1 MNIRDLTNKVA
12 NNGANVNGKLTAE
25 EYNVLI
31 TQVKN
36 MSNGAV
42 YMGVAT
48 PTTTPQTFDGNV
60 ELVYLATTAGKYTAF
75 GNIVVNNDEI
85 CALRWRYSVGWGK
98 EVIATND
105 YTTEEKAKVAKIE
118 GKQDTLTLTVKDN
131 GNIVLGNIAGQ
142 TKEFMPATPSG
153 DPMHYAYIDAGATW
167 SSSTGYWSLNGL
179 TDITSEQM
187 RKIYNVGFLRQLVQ
201 GPLSGERAAIR
212 TNLLRIG
219 VDNYVSGDD
228 LIFLAYKNRTIE
240 VINLKNT
247 TGTYEPSIPAT
258 RFLQS
263 FYDCKALREIYGELD
278 TNGVWTDAFY
288 NCTSLQRVRVRNLNN
303 NLDWSY
309 SPLINKDSVVFAIS
323 KAKPTNAISIK
334 LNAEAYARWAND
346 ADVLAAL
353 AAQPL
358 ITLISA

>member
-1 MNIRDLTNKVA
+1 MDIRDLTNKVA

-60 ELVYLATTAGKYTAF
+60 DLVYLATTAGKYTAF

-85 CALRWRYSVGWGK
+85 CALRWRYSAGWSK
-98 EVIATND
+98 EVI
-105 YTTEEKAKVAKIE
+105 TTRF
-118 GKQDTLTLTVKDN
+118 T
-131 GNIVLGNIAGQ
+131 
-142 TKEFMPATPSG
+142 TPSG

-179 TDITSEQM
+179 TDITNEQM
-187 RKIYNVGFLRQLVQ
+187 RKIYNVGFLRQLTQ
-201 GPLSGERAAIR
+201 GPLSGARAAIR

-228 LIFLAYKNRTIE
+228 LLFLAYKNTTIE
-240 VINLKNT
+240 VINLRNT
-247 TGTYEPSIPAT
+247 AGTYEPSIPAT

-263 FYDCKALREIYGELD
+263 FYGCKALREIYGELVTD
-278 TNGVWTDAFY
+278 GVWTDAFY

-309 SPLINKDSVVFAIS
+309 SPRVDKDSVVFAIS
-323 KAKPTNAISIK
+323 KAKPTKAISIK

-346 ADVLAAL
+346 PDVLAAL